1 MCIIVKIQVAC
12 NVCSFVF
19 AGNVLELTSF
29 YIRYCNMISLFVFA
43 IDYYYQTY
51 YNEVDLP
58 NKASELS
65 VQEDKDIEASTF
77 SSKDQSH
84 IENDTYA
91 GTDITE
97 NLGQEDHF
105 ASNSQVIECFTWN
118 CNYSNLFF
126 VVVMEKNR
134 VPSFITAYARVV
146 NML

>member
-1 MCIIVKIQVAC
+1 
-12 NVCSFVF
+12 
-19 AGNVLELTSF
+19 
-29 YIRYCNMISLFVFA
+29 MISLFVFA

-51 YNEVDLP
+51 YNEVNLP
-58 NKASELS
+58 NKTSELS

-77 SSKDQSH
+77 NSKDQSH

-97 NLGQEDHF
+97 NVNFGQEDHF

-118 CNYSNLFF
+118 CYYRNVFF
-126 VVVMEKNR
+126 VVIMEKNR
-134 VPSFITAYARVV
+134 VLSFITAYAMIV